1 MQPMQPS
8 DPSPGTVVAQRF
20 VIEELAGSGGMGAVY
35 RAHDLLSGR
44 KVALKLLYGRSIQ
57 QRDLERFA
65 REAQLLAELH
75 HPGIVSYLA
84 HGQSQGGVPYLAMQ
98 WLEGEDLSVR
108 LERSRLTPRETLAV
122 LEKAA
127 DALAAAHRL
136 GIIHREPSQRTCSIA
151 KPATGPGLGKSR
163 GISRGIC
170 NGRKAPATAP
180 PPSLHAP
187 PCRMLKLKLL

>member
-1 MQPMQPS
+1 MQPS
-8 DPSPGTVVAQRF
+8 DLSPGTVVAQRF

-84 HGQSQGGVPYLAMQ
+84 HGQSAGGIPYLAMQ
-98 WLEGEDLSVR
+98 WLDGEDLSIR
-108 LERSRLTPRETLAV
+108 LERSRLTPRETLIV

-127 DALAAAHRL
+127 DALAAAHRV
-136 GIIHREPSQRTCSIA
+136 GIIHREPSHCAISVDNPDIRR
-151 KPATGPGLGKSR
+151 GWGKSR
-163 GISRGIC
+163 GRQAPLLQHLSRHYMRLTVGC
-170 NGRKAPATAP
+170 A
-180 PPSLHAP
+180 S
-187 PCRMLKLKLL
+187 

>member
-1 MQPMQPS
+1 MQPLQPS
-8 DPSPGTVVAQRF
+8 DTSPGTLVAQRF

-65 REAQLLAELH
+65 REAQLLSELH
-75 HPGIVSYLA
+75 HPGIVSYVA
-84 HGQSQGGVPYLAMQ
+84 HGQAQGGIPYLAMQ

-108 LERSRLTPRETLAV
+108 LERSRLTPRETLIV

-127 DALAAAHRL
+127 DALAAAHRV
-136 GIIHREPSQRTCSIA
+136 GIVHRELSPRLVSVE
-151 KPATGPGLGKSR
+151 
-163 GISRGIC
+163 
-170 NGRKAPATAP
+170 APA
-180 PPSLHAP
+180 S
-187 PCRMLKLKLL
+187 